1 MGLSLIFIDKLIIIG
16 NKQSLFLLHMI
27 GSLLHV
33 FLMNRLFAASE
44 SNLYDIAPG
53 AVWRSVRH
61 LSRLFFFVWSRL
73 IGRRSFN
80 ARALLLRKTPRIRTF
95 CRWETTTGFNDDIAT
110 DYCTIASGDSIHTCV
125 SVSAA
130 WPGTRTLEQTDDKV
144 ITESFMYSC
153 VCVFSEI
160 KRTTVNII
168 LYQKNIIVRRSTQ
181 ICRD

>member
-33 FLMNRLFAASE
+33 FLMNRLFAASG

-80 ARALLLRKTPRIRTF
+80 ARALLLMIEKNFADQDLLALR
-95 CRWETTTGFNDDIAT
+95 DDWLL
-110 DYCTIASGDSIHTCV
+110 DLMTI
-125 SVSAA
+125 
-130 WPGTRTLEQTDDKV
+130 
-144 ITESFMYSC
+144 
-153 VCVFSEI
+153 
-160 KRTTVNII
+160 
-168 LYQKNIIVRRSTQ
+168 
-181 ICRD
+181 